1 MRAIRSHALAKTIS
15 GAAICSPD
23 DSRTL
28 RRVPLPARL
37 MFALLWL
44 LGRLPLRVLHALGD
58 AIGWLWLR
66 AGLREARVAAI
77 NLDLCF
83 PELGAEQR
91 RELVRRTLAETGR
104 TASELTWLWTR
115 SAQTVNAG
123 IRVVAGERL
132 FLDAIAAG
140 RGVLIAAPHFGAWE
154 ALNLYLSRTAP
165 VAILYRPPRQAWL
178 EVLINRCRG
187 RFGAEPVRA
196 EAAGVRTLM
205 KRLKD
210 GGVVGILPDQ
220 QPKVGE
226 GEFAPFF
233 GRPAL
238 TMSLFPKLA
247 QRTGAA
253 VLFAWAERLPAG
265 GGFAVHF
272 IDAGPIHD
280 ATAMNAAIEGIA
292 RRAPAQYQWTYKRF
306 GIQPDGIKAPY
317 RRG

>member
-1 MRAIRSHALAKTIS
+1 
-15 GAAICSPD
+15 
-23 DSRTL
+23 
-28 RRVPLPARL
+28 

-44 LGRLPLRVLHALGD
+44 LGRLPLRALHALGD

-66 AGLREARVAAI
+66 AGLREAQVAAT
-77 NLDLCF
+77 NLALCF
-83 PELGAEQR
+83 PELPVDQR
-91 RELVRRTLAETGR
+91 RALLRQTLAQTGR
-104 TASELTWLWTR
+104 TAGELCWLWTR
-115 SAQTVNAG
+115 AATTVNSH
-123 IRVVAGERL
+123 IRVVEGEQL

-140 RGVLIAAPHFGAWE
+140 RGVLIAAPHLGAWE
-154 ALNLYLSRTAP
+154 ALNLCLSRTAP
-165 VAILYRPPRQAWL
+165 VAILYRPPRQSWV
-178 EVLINRCRG
+178 EELINGCRG

-205 KRLKD
+205 KRLKE

-247 QRTGAA
+247 QRTGAK
-253 VLFAWAERLPAG
+253 VLFAWAERLPRG
-265 GGFAVHF
+265 GGFAVRF
-272 IDAGPIHD
+272 VDLGNIDD
-280 ATAMNAAIEGIA
+280 TAALNAAVESLA

-306 GIQPDGIKAPY
+306 GIQPGAGESPY